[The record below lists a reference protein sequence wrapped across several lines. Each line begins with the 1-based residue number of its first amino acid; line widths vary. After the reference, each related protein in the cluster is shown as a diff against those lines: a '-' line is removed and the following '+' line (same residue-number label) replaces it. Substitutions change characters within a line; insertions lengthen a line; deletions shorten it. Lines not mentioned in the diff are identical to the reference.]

1 MSFHPTSLLCLVM
14 LALSLISVAQ
24 AKQNPAAQALAGQ
37 LKPQGLTPKGDAG
50 GLNKVRD
57 QIIRILNG
65 MEESAVSNG
74 PGGKDLVAT
83 AYRFYRPEVGPSQQ
97 AAAVGTLTDMWS
109 DARAMGLFDETHK
122 FTGKITRGTDA
133 GQACVFEY
141 IVPMSLA
148 PSFSRDV
155 TNVRIVAPSQKRAE
169 KAEPTTAEQA
179 YLVTLKAVEREV
191 SGMKS
196 LAAIENAPKT
206 NAVGQTAEEAK
217 KIWSEEMKRNG
228 AAAEELPSISLRGR
242 VVGTPS
248 KATGEKWVT
257 QLEITN
263 LSQHATEVDV
273 DCIFIGTTDK
283 DRQNYVMGE
292 PKKKLQLRSGEM
304 QKVEFD
310 TPMREGDYKNR
321 TDDFEKL
328 TKGERAKSSAYYRG
342 TLWRVNHKKG
352 VAATFATDPSMLSLL
367 DKVADASSKLETLPK
382 LYLDPK
388 TWPKYE
394 PKG

>member
-1 MSFHPTSLLCLVM
+1 MIIHRAIILCLAA
-14 LALSLISVAQ
+14 LAPGLSGLIQ

-65 MEESAVSNG
+65 MEQSQVSNG
-74 PGGKDLVAT
+74 PGAKELLST
-83 AYRFYRPEVGPSQQ
+83 AYRFYRPDVGPVQQ
-97 AAAVGTLTDMWS
+97 AAAVGALTEMWS
-109 DARAMGLFDETHK
+109 DARALGLFDETRK
-122 FTGKITRGTDA
+122 FTGKITRGADA

-155 TNVRIVAPSQKRAE
+155 TNVRLVGPSQKRAE
-169 KAEPTTAEQA
+169 KAEATSNEQA
-179 YLVTLKAVEREV
+179 YLIMLKAIEREV
-191 SGMKS
+191 TGMKS
-196 LAAIENAPKT
+196 VAAIENGPQT
-206 NAVGQTAEEAK
+206 NAVGQTAEQAK
-217 KIWSEEMKRNG
+217 KIWSEEMQRNG
-228 AAAEELPSISLRGR
+228 AAAEELPSIALRGR
-242 VVGTPS
+242 VFATPS
-248 KATGEKWVT
+248 KGTGDKWVT

-263 LSQHATEVDV
+263 LSMHATEVEV
-273 DCIFIGTTDK
+273 DCIIVGTTDK

-304 QKVEFD
+304 QKVNFE
-310 TPMREGDYKNR
+310 TPLREGDYKNR

-328 TKGERAKSSAYYRG
+328 TKVERVKSSAFYRG

-352 VAATFATDPSMLSLL
+352 VAATFATDPTMLSLF
-367 DKVADASSKLETLPK
+367 DKDATTKLETLPK

-394 PKG
+394 RE

>member
-1 MSFHPTSLLCLVM
+1 MIPHPNRLLCFAM
-14 LALSLISVAQ
+14 LALNLIGMAH

-65 MEESAVSNG
+65 MEDSAVSNG
-74 PGGKDLVAT
+74 PGGKDLLST
-83 AYRFYRPEVGPSQQ
+83 AYRFYRPEVGPAQQ
-97 AAAVGTLTDMWS
+97 AAAVGALTDMWN

-122 FTGKITRGTDA
+122 FTGKITRGADA
-133 GQACVFEY
+133 GQPCVFEY
-141 IVPMSLA
+141 IVPLSLA

-155 TNVRIVAPSQKRAE
+155 TNVRIVAPSRKRAE
-169 KAEPTTAEQA
+169 KAEVTTAEQA
-179 YLVTLKAVEREV
+179 YLVTLKSIEREV

-196 LAAIENAPKT
+196 LAAMENAPKT
-206 NAVGQTAEEAK
+206 NAVGQTMEEAK
-217 KIWSEEMKRNG
+217 KIWSEEMKRDG

-242 VVGTPS
+242 GIATPS
-248 KATGEKWVT
+248 KATGDKWVS
-257 QLEITN
+257 QLEVTN
-263 LSQHATEVDV
+263 LSQHATEVEV
-273 DCIFIGTTDK
+273 ECVFIGTTDK

-292 PKKKLQLRSGEM
+292 VRKKLQLRSGEV
-304 QKVEFD
+304 QKVDFT
-310 TPMREGDYKNR
+310 TPLSEGAYKSR

-328 TKGERAKSSAYYRG
+328 SKAERAKSKAYYRG
-342 TLWRVNHKKG
+342 TMWRVHHKKG
-352 VAATFATDPSMLSLL
+352 VAAMFATDPAMLSLFKE
-367 DKVADASSKLETLPK
+367 DSATKLEVLAK

-394 PKG
+394 P